1 MNHFIQAV
9 SLLIAYELFIY
20 YFLNCKNTHTHT
32 HTHTLTNKC
41 LADKTS
47 IKCQWD

>member
-20 YFLNCKNTHTHT
+20 YFLNCKNTHTLT
-32 HTHTLTNKC
+32 KIEQIQLLLNVNGIETLYLN
-41 LADKTS
+41 
-47 IKCQWD
+47 

>member
-20 YFLNCKNTHTHT
+20 YFLNCKNTHT
-32 HTHTLTNKC
+32 LTNKC
-41 LADKTS
+41 LADTTS